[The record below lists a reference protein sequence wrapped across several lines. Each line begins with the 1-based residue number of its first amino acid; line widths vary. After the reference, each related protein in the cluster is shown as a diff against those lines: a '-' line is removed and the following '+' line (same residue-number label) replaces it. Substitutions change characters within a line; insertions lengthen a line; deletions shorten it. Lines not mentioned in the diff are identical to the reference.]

1 MRKEDDRHDNDEGN
15 RPSPI
20 RPVHKLSTSDP
31 LYEQQ
36 LLRDVAIVNER
47 IRKELGSALHRAE
60 ATQPKRKPRLPDMS
74 DSHAAGV
81 THLRVDA
88 QERASDSSEV
98 ELAVAEAEDG
108 DSSNLAN

>member
-47 IRKELGSALHRAE
+47 IRRGLGSAPHRAE
-60 ATQPKRKPRLPDMS
+60 ATQPKRKPSIPS
-74 DSHAAGV
+74 ASP
-81 THLRVDA
+81 
-88 QERASDSSEV
+88 ERAAPAKPSSQV
-98 ELAVAEAEDG
+98 SSIEAEQVQG
-108 DSSNLAN
+108 SSDRVVENFLTPVP